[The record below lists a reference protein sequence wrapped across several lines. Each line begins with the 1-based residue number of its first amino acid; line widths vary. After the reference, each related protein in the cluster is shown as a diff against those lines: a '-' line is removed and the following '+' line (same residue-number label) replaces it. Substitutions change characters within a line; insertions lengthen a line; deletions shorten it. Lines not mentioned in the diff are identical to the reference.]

1 MKKLSDKARQ
11 YAKLYGQ
18 PPYGLE
24 ISGTAELLLRMAEKL
39 EEYEALEEQNK
50 LLKLPC
56 AVGDFAL
63 FSDGYILPVTY
74 ITMSNAR
81 EGITVG
87 CQNGIR
93 ISMNLQYGNWCK
105 GFFKTEEE
113 AESALKE
120 L

>member
-1 MKKLSDKARQ
+1 M
-11 YAKLYGQ
+11 
-18 PPYGLE
+18 PPYA
-24 ISGTAELLLRMAEKL
+24 IDCDIDTAITKL
-39 EEYEALEEQNK
+39 ADYEDLEEQGK

-63 FSDGYILPVTY
+63 FSNGDIRPVIY
-74 ITMSNAR
+74 ITLSNPY

-113 AESALKE
+113 AEAALKE